1 MGKKLPSYAQRLD
14 ALHRALEADFRS
26 IIERLPFAGREFA
39 VDAGCGDGFFT
50 GLLAERLPRGRV
62 AGLDSSE
69 EFLEAAGK
77 RLRTPIGD
85 GVVELIKGSVT
96 ELPLSDQSVDVL
108 FSAHSMQSYPDIP
121 RTLHE
126 FHRVLR
132 PGGLVA
138 VLETDNVH
146 SIMLSWPP
154 DLELAVRQAEH
165 QEIGDEDSYVGTYF
179 PRFAPRLIGD
189 AHFEDLRRDY
199 VFIHRQRPA
208 DEWLKRY
215 VELYL
220 EYLLEKTGGRLAAP
234 QQTRLRD
241 LADPKS
247 SRYLPRQENF
257 FFGSLQVLMTARTA
271 RA

>member
-1 MGKKLPSYAQRLD
+1 MEKKLPSYAQRLD
-14 ALHRALEADFRS
+14 SLHRALETDLRS
-26 IIERLPFAGREFA
+26 IIVRLPLGGREFV

-50 GLLAERLPRGRV
+50 GLLAERLPKGRV
-62 AGLDSSE
+62 AALDSSE
-69 EFLEAAGK
+69 EFLEAVES
-77 RLRTPIGD
+77 RLKNPIAD
-85 GVVELIKGSVT
+85 GTVELIKGSVT
-96 ELPLSDQSVDVL
+96 KLPLADQSVDVL

-121 RTLHE
+121 RTLRE

-132 PGGLVA
+132 PGGLLA

-146 SIMLSWPP
+146 SIALSWPP
-154 DLELAVRQAEH
+154 DLELAIRQAED
-165 QEIGDEDSYVGTYF
+165 QEIGDEDSYIGTYF

-189 AHFEDLRRDY
+189 AQFKDLRRDY

-208 DEWLKRY
+208 DEWLERY

-220 EYLLEKTGGRLAAP
+220 EYLLEKTGGRLAGP

-247 SRYLPRQENF
+247 PRYLPRQENF
-257 FFGSLQVLMTARTA
+257 FFGSLQVLMTARKA
-271 RA
+271 NA